1 MKLLESL
8 ILGLS
13 LASATAAAAVSQH
26 LSAPAPFNS
35 SHSEVIG
42 TTTWHYLRALP
53 SVKYKGTVLLL
64 HGFPDLPTGW
74 SNQVPVF
81 TSLGYQVIVPEM
93 LGYGQ
98 TSSPCE
104 LSKFAFKAQSDSLA
118 ALMNKI
124 VPGEQV
130 ILGGHDWGA
139 GLLWR
144 FAMWHPSLFKAIF
157 SIGFFFDPPVTE
169 YVDLAVQIAAGN
181 RSTFKYQLEFR
192 DPSFDRPFENE
203 TLLRQFLTAAYDGTT
218 ANGTRGFTPDGV
230 NLDILPELQ
239 PSPLL
244 NGTELEEHL
253 AEIRRHSFR
262 GPLNW
267 YRLDKLN
274 FEDELPIAQAGDVKF
289 TQPFLFIQPLRDP
302 VLTPELSK
310 GGDQF
315 FTNLT
320 RAEVDSR
327 HWALIEKPAEVNK
340 EINSWLTTLE

>member
-1 MKLLESL
+1 MKLFKSL
-8 ILGLS
+8 ILSLS
-13 LASATAAAAVSQH
+13 LATATAAVLPE

-42 TTTWHYLRALP
+42 SITWHYLRALP
-53 SVKYKGTVLLL
+53 SGKYKGTVLLL

-74 SNQVPVF
+74 KNQVPLF
-81 TSLGYQVIVPEM
+81 TSLGYQVIAPEM

-118 ALMNKI
+118 ALMDKI
-124 VPGEQV
+124 VPGEKV

-144 FAMWHPSLFKAIF
+144 FLLWHPDLFKAIF
-157 SIGFFFDPPVTE
+157 SIGFFFNPPVTE

-181 RSTFKYQLEFR
+181 SSTFKYQLEFR
-192 DPSFDRPFENE
+192 DVSFDRNFEDE
-203 TLLRQFLTAAYDGTT
+203 TRLRQFLTAAYDGTT
-218 ANGTRGFTPDGV
+218 ANGTRVFTPDGV
-230 NLDILPELQ
+230 NLDLLPLLE

-244 NGTELEEHL
+244 NGTELEQHL
-253 AEIRRHSFR
+253 AELRRHSFR

-267 YRLDKLN
+267 YRLEKLN
-274 FEDELPIAQAGDVKF
+274 FEDELPIARAGGIKF
-289 TQPFLFIQPLRDP
+289 TQPILFIQPLRDP

-315 FTNLT
+315 FDKLT

-327 HWALIEKPAEVNK
+327 HWALIEKPTEVNK
-340 EINSWLTTLE
+340 EINSWLATLK